1 MPMSANRMAS
11 APLAERAALE
21 PSDRQV
27 LTEQD
32 LAQRWALNPK
42 TLQRWRAE
50 GRGPSYQKV
59 MKRVNYPLDAVLE
72 YERRVLVAGIS
83 ARVTR

>member
-1 MPMSANRMAS
+1 MPMSVTPTAR
-11 APLAERAALE
+11 PGLTEPAALQ

-32 LAQRWALNPK
+32 LAQRWALSPK

-50 GRGPSYQKV
+50 GRGPSYLKL
-59 MKRVNYPLDAVLE
+59 MKRVNYPLEAVLE
-72 YERRVLVAGIS
+72 YERRVLVEEIS
-83 ARVTR
+83 TRAAR